1 MNQPP
6 SEPPKVNP
14 GLYEKL
20 LTQALTTELQSLD
33 PTHYNY
39 QTEPIDPAESPRVL
53 SQHLSAVLLRV
64 LESKTPEQRVTLANR
79 LLKVL
84 IEQLEDD
91 DETVNEQLLQLLSI
105 QLRDPI
111 ANVHPI
117 RPAIPLNSTDL
128 LVNARGEHRIGNEI
142 ERELHSADQVDLLC
156 SFLKWTGFR
165 VLQVALTK
173 FAERGGKLRVLT
185 TCYMGAT
192 QIKALDALSQL
203 GQVKISYDNRRT
215 RLHAKAWLFHRN
227 TGYSTAYIGSSN
239 MSEAALRDGLEWNVR
254 LSRTENPRVLKK
266 FESTFESYWQDT
278 EFEPYSPER
287 DRERFARAVADQK
300 GSYTPFL
307 NYHPDVTPYTFQTEI
322 LEKLETERELHGRW
336 KNLVVAA
343 TGTGK
348 TVMAALDYRRVQS
361 QWKTARLLF
370 VAHRAEILEQSLSTF
385 RAVLKDGNFAEM
397 WTGQHQPSQ
406 SDHLFASV
414 QKLTN
419 VDLQDFQPDHFDIII
434 VDEFHHAAAPTYD
447 RLLQHFQPR
456 LLLGLTATPE
466 RADGMSILGW
476 FDGHIAAELRLWS
489 ALERGLLCPFQYFGI
504 HDNTDLRSVDWRG
517 KQYVISSLES
527 VYTGDQLRV
536 ALIIKQL
543 TQRVVD
549 PKEMRAIGFCVGV
562 NHAQFM
568 TQQFRRAG
576 FQAACITGD
585 TPSQERRDIIAALRG
600 GHLQII
606 FTVDV
611 FNEGVD
617 LPEVDTLLLLR
628 PTQSATIFLQQLGRG
643 LRQHKGKECLT
654 VLDFIG
660 FSRKEFRFDKTLRAL
675 VGGSRKELENQ
686 IEQGFPHLPAGC
698 SMQLDRESARIVLEN
713 VKASIRGNR
722 TFLKEELRLLGPA
735 VDLGTYLDRAGV
747 ELSDVYRGS
756 QPGWMALRHQAGFE
770 EKRGG
775 DKALLKAIARLI
787 HIDSVEQI
795 DTYLKFLNQSE
806 PPQQVT
812 DHKDKLYLAMLH
824 FSLWS
829 NAADA
834 SQPILQKLTQ
844 LWQDPWALDELRALL
859 PVLRN
864 RIDHRA
870 FPLTEVP
877 GVPLH
882 IHCRYSLAEIL
893 AAFGVLTPQSPHRIR
908 EGVYYHQQ
916 SGCDLF
922 FITIQK
928 NEKDYS
934 PSTRYR
940 DYAISPRLFHWES
953 QSTTRADSP
962 TGLRYQSHRGDGG
975 RALLFVRESSKDE
988 RGWTRPYLFLGP
1000 GEYLEHRGERPM
1012 GITWG
1017 LRVDVGGEVFGRVGL
1032 VG

>member
-6 SEPPKVNP
+6 SEPPNVNP

-33 PTHYNY
+33 PTRFNY

-165 VLQVALTK
+165 VLQEALTK

-287 DRERFARAVADQK
+287 DRERFAKAVADQK

-307 NYHPDVTPYTFQTEI
+307 NYHLDVTPYTFQTEI

-549 PKEMRAIGFCVGV
+549 PKEMRAIGFCVG
-562 NHAQFM
+562 
-568 TQQFRRAG
+568 
-576 FQAACITGD
+576 
-585 TPSQERRDIIAALRG
+585 
-600 GHLQII
+600 
-606 FTVDV
+606 
-611 FNEGVD
+611 
-617 LPEVDTLLLLR
+617 
-628 PTQSATIFLQQLGRG
+628 
-643 LRQHKGKECLT
+643 
-654 VLDFIG
+654 
-660 FSRKEFRFDKTLRAL
+660 AL
-675 VGGSRKELENQ
+675 VNDK
-686 IEQGFPHLPAGC
+686 
-698 SMQLDRESARIVLEN
+698 D
-713 VKASIRGNR
+713 
-722 TFLKEELRLLGPA
+722 
-735 VDLGTYLDRAGV
+735 GV
-747 ELSDVYRGS
+747 S
-756 QPGWMALRHQAGFE
+756 
-770 EKRGG
+770 
-775 DKALLKAIARLI
+775 
-787 HIDSVEQI
+787 
-795 DTYLKFLNQSE
+795 
-806 PPQQVT
+806 
-812 DHKDKLYLAMLH
+812 
-824 FSLWS
+824 SL
-829 NAADA
+829 
-834 SQPILQKLTQ
+834 
-844 LWQDPWALDELRALL
+844 
-859 PVLRN
+859 
-864 RIDHRA
+864 
-870 FPLTEVP
+870 
-877 GVPLH
+877 
-882 IHCRYSLAEIL
+882 
-893 AAFGVLTPQSPHRIR
+893 
-908 EGVYYHQQ
+908 
-916 SGCDLF
+916 
-922 FITIQK
+922 
-928 NEKDYS
+928 
-934 PSTRYR
+934 
-940 DYAISPRLFHWES
+940 
-953 QSTTRADSP
+953 
-962 TGLRYQSHRGDGG
+962 
-975 RALLFVRESSKDE
+975 
-988 RGWTRPYLFLGP
+988 
-1000 GEYLEHRGERPM
+1000 
-1012 GITWG
+1012 
-1017 LRVDVGGEVFGRVGL
+1017 
-1032 VG
+1032 